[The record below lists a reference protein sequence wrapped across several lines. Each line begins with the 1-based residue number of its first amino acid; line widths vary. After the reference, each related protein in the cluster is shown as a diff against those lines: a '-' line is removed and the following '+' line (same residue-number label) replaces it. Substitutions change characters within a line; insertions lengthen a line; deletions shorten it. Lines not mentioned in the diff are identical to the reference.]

1 MKNPIFIL
9 LTILTFQLKA
19 QDRISTQSDSLLQA
33 IERTDD
39 DSTKAHL
46 YSQLKEIWQTKNF
59 QKAVTY
65 GRKGL
70 GLARK
75 TGNVNQQIGLSYQL
89 AFAYMS
95 IGNAPAAIDILQQL
109 LPLVK
114 DKNLDGYGTALAFIA
129 MSYLK
134 QQDYSNALK
143 YMRMAN
149 ALLPEMARRGQVLEQ
164 RSYLNCFTTMS
175 EIFTKLNQPDSA
187 LHYGKIAY
195 GRLSS
200 EKKILPGSEFFQWNI
215 PWIYGDANRK
225 AQHWAEAK
233 RLYDEALL
241 HAQKQNYQTGIDAVT
256 LSMAQLFEQTN
267 QLDSAVVY
275 AKRAFNGFQKG
286 ADYPNLSEAGLLLY
300 SLYKKKNDPNNAL
313 PYFEIGMAAK
323 DSVLN
328 REKIIQLQYLTDKE
342 ERQRQAA
349 EAEKIAYQNKIRLYG
364 LLAGL
369 ILLGIIAGILY
380 RNNRQKQKLNQQL
393 ESQKIEIEALNET
406 LEQKVEQRTA
416 ELQKALNEVQTA
428 FLKGQTVE
436 RKRVSADLHDEIGA
450 SLSTIAIFSDL
461 TKRKAQSTAPELVNE
476 LEKIGNKSRE
486 MVQTMR
492 DTIWSLNDDSSQS
505 VWERMNLVATEMLTA
520 KGIELHWN
528 VPSDQSLPELPFNTK
543 RNLYLAF
550 KEAINNIVKH
560 AEARVV
566 SVESGVMSDEFVLK
580 ISDNGKGFDPENTK
594 KDSDGHRGNGLQN
607 FQKRMEEMGGKASVT
622 SEIGE
627 GTRVVFEIKLHA

>member
-200 EKKILPGSEFFQWNI
+200 EKKILPGSEFFNGISPGYMAMPIAKPNI
-215 PWIYGDANRK
+215 GQKLRDSMMKPYCMPKNKTTKLVLMPLRFLWHSFLSKPISLTLPWFM
-225 AQHWAEAK
+225 
-233 RLYDEALL
+233 
-241 HAQKQNYQTGIDAVT
+241 QKG
-256 LSMAQLFEQTN
+256 LSMVF
-267 QLDSAVVY
+267 
-275 AKRAFNGFQKG
+275 
-286 ADYPNLSEAGLLLY
+286 
-300 SLYKKKNDPNNAL
+300 KKVP
-313 PYFEIGMAAK
+313 
-323 DSVLN
+323 
-328 REKIIQLQYLTDKE
+328 IIP
-342 ERQRQAA
+342 
-349 EAEKIAYQNKIRLYG
+349 I
-364 LLAGL
+364 
-369 ILLGIIAGILY
+369 
-380 RNNRQKQKLNQQL
+380 
-393 ESQKIEIEALNET
+393 
-406 LEQKVEQRTA
+406 
-416 ELQKALNEVQTA
+416 
-428 FLKGQTVE
+428 
-436 RKRVSADLHDEIGA
+436 
-450 SLSTIAIFSDL
+450 
-461 TKRKAQSTAPELVNE
+461 
-476 LEKIGNKSRE
+476 
-486 MVQTMR
+486 
-492 DTIWSLNDDSSQS
+492 
-505 VWERMNLVATEMLTA
+505 
-520 KGIELHWN
+520 
-528 VPSDQSLPELPFNTK
+528 
-543 RNLYLAF
+543 
-550 KEAINNIVKH
+550 
-560 AEARVV
+560 
-566 SVESGVMSDEFVLK
+566 
-580 ISDNGKGFDPENTK
+580 
-594 KDSDGHRGNGLQN
+594 
-607 FQKRMEEMGGKASVT
+607 
-622 SEIGE
+622 
-627 GTRVVFEIKLHA
+627 

>member
-1 MKNPIFIL
+1 M
-9 LTILTFQLKA
+9 
-19 QDRISTQSDSLLQA
+19 
-33 IERTDD
+33 
-39 DSTKAHL
+39 
-46 YSQLKEIWQTKNF
+46 
-59 QKAVTY
+59 
-65 GRKGL
+65 
-70 GLARK
+70 
-75 TGNVNQQIGLSYQL
+75 
-89 AFAYMS
+89 
-95 IGNAPAAIDILQQL
+95 
-109 LPLVK
+109 
-114 DKNLDGYGTALAFIA
+114 
-129 MSYLK
+129 
-134 QQDYSNALK
+134 
-143 YMRMAN
+143 
-149 ALLPEMARRGQVLEQ
+149 
-164 RSYLNCFTTMS
+164 
-175 EIFTKLNQPDSA
+175 
-187 LHYGKIAY
+187 
-195 GRLSS
+195 
-200 EKKILPGSEFFQWNI
+200 
-215 PWIYGDANRK
+215 
-225 AQHWAEAK
+225 
-233 RLYDEALL
+233 
-241 HAQKQNYQTGIDAVT
+241 
-256 LSMAQLFEQTN
+256 
-267 QLDSAVVY
+267 
-275 AKRAFNGFQKG
+275 
-286 ADYPNLSEAGLLLY
+286 
-300 SLYKKKNDPNNAL
+300 
-313 PYFEIGMAAK
+313 
-323 DSVLN
+323 
-328 REKIIQLQYLTDKE
+328 
-342 ERQRQAA
+342 
-349 EAEKIAYQNKIRLYG
+349 
-364 LLAGL
+364 
-369 ILLGIIAGILY
+369 Y

-393 ESQKIEIEALNET
+393 ESQKTEIEALNET

-627 GTRVVFEIKLHA
+627 GTRVVFEIKIHA